1 MNMSIEIIQ
10 TYWEPKTLSFVAQ
23 GIETQALYSQGGY
36 GTFIGENKLE
46 LDAYEA
52 VHLLERGRVEIYYS
66 EEEIKNNNPL
76 SLGETVELCSQ
87 GIESF
92 WERYIVFK
100 DIRTRG
106 VIAKLGLGKF
116 GYFKLYPR
124 GATIGKDQ
132 PNVFVC
138 PLREGKM
145 LELTELD
152 LFVKKAEHLKKKFV
166 FALVDALGDVSY
178 TTVSELKPISNQLIN
193 RNDLSIFDWDTWR
206 KEKKGEEKSK
216 RFD

>member
-1 MNMSIEIIQ
+1 MSIEKVL
-10 TYWEPKTLSFVAQ
+10 TYWESKTLSFVAQ

-36 GTFIGENKLE
+36 GTFIGDNRLE

-52 VHLLERGRVEIYYS
+52 VHLLERGRLEVYKSREDVGNS
-66 EEEIKNNNPL
+66 EPL
-76 SLGETVELCSQ
+76 TLGETVELCSES
-87 GIESF
+87 IDSF

-145 LELTELD
+145 LELAELD
-152 LFVKKAEHLKKKFV
+152 VFVKKAEHLKKKFV

-178 TTVSELKPISNQLIN
+178 TTVSELKPISDQLIN
-193 RNDLSIFDWDTWR
+193 RNDLSIFDWSTWR
-206 KEKKGEEKSK
+206 NDKKGEDQNK
-216 RFD
+216 RFS